1 VSISL
6 LSRTAIVA
14 AYLTALLLHG
24 RADTV
29 TGLLAVA
36 IVAVWAAPLLRST
49 ADGSAVSR
57 RIPRASAGPGC
68 RRG

>member
-6 LSRTAIVA
+6 LSRTVIVA
-14 AYLTALLLHG
+14 AYLIALLLHG

-36 IVAVWAAPLLRST
+36 IVAVWATPLIRSSVG
-49 ADGSAVSR
+49 GSAVSR
-57 RIPRASAGPGC
+57 RIPRASAGTGC
-68 RRG
+68 RRV

>member
-14 AYLTALLLHG
+14 AYLVALLLHG

-29 TGLLAVA
+29 TGLLALA
-36 IVAVWAAPLLRST
+36 IVAVWATPLLRS
-49 ADGSAVSR
+49 AGGSAVSR
-57 RIPRASAGPGC
+57 RIPRASAGTGC
-68 RRG
+68 RRV